1 MRPSRSLIIAVIY
14 LLASCNEPDQPSA
27 SAAPKALQEI
37 SDNTS
42 LGSSS
47 FSKRGGADLVERLY
61 KEQVAKSPALQAL
74 EKTLERLPEK
84 ETDSTAAFN
93 KYEENN
99 EDYYSSAGKD
109 VTEIKDSL
117 LREKIKMLLASSESA
132 YKNKVGPLSKLMA
145 VLATKDTSLQDLHLA
160 LKIVKTIPVM
170 ERYQNDHLPATDPL
184 QYLINQ
190 YEKAIQQTNSLI
202 K

>member
-1 MRPSRSLIIAVIY
+1 MRPTHSLIIAVIY

-27 SAAPKALQEI
+27 SAAPKALEEK
-37 SDNTS
+37 SDDSRFSSS
-42 LGSSS
+42 LGRSD
-47 FSKRGGADLVERLY
+47 RDLVESLY
-61 KEQVAKSPALQAL
+61 KEQVAKSPALQEL

-84 ETDSTAAFN
+84 KTDSTAAYY
-93 KYEENN
+93 KYKDNN
-99 EDYYSSAGKD
+99 GDYYGTAGKY
-109 VTEIKDSL
+109 VAEIKDSL

-132 YKNKVGPLSKLMA
+132 YKNKVGPLSKLME
-145 VLATKDTSLQDLHLA
+145 VLAIKDTSLQDLHLA

-170 ERYQNDHLPATDPL
+170 ERYQNDHLPATDPI

-190 YEKAIQQTNSLI
+190 YEKAIQQTKSLI